1 MTYLSGRREA
11 DTPLDLLVV
20 ATWFPSVDDIT
31 SGRFVADQVD
41 ALVATGRVRPAVVSF
56 EPFGLTGS
64 VPFRSR
70 QAVAVVEQ
78 LGRAFRSDAS
88 VVSPHGVGTPPGVPI
103 ARLPVPAAP
112 TRAAGAAYA
121 SVHRAAAL
129 LALWDGGPR
138 TGFVDPA
145 LIHAHTGYPDGAA
158 AARLAERLG
167 RPLIVTEHA
176 STVSRYLAS
185 PAQREWYLRAIDR
198 ASRFIAVSETLAG
211 ELRRALPERAAK
223 IVVIPN
229 AVPVD
234 DFAPGRAAGRV
245 PDQLLF
251 VGYLKETKGIA
262 NLLEAFARV
271 RSARPAATLVL
282 VGQAPTP
289 EIQAR
294 WETAVD
300 HLGVAGAVRF
310 AGAADRAGVAAAMAG
325 ATLFV
330 HPSPRETFGVVA
342 VEALAS
348 GLPVVA
354 TDSGGVT
361 EILGPEPSRVG
372 ALVRPDDPE
381 ALAGAIVAT
390 LERID
395 RFDPDHLRASVT
407 SRYGSRSVAA
417 RLLDLYDEVLESPTD
432 VLVRSPGAPGSM
444 EPTSAHLPRRARP
457 GAIAGS
463 PAGVPD
469 RVLLA
474 GFDRSRVVHVL
485 GAFPVELRE
494 RLAIVT
500 TSGPQELPAGLAS
513 LSLIELD
520 DRTVADLEALRA
532 LGHGGGRRARI
543 SRFLRNPAA
552 VIRRRILGRGEPALL
567 RAMTTAI
574 AAQVDI
580 ASRSRATAATAD
592 APLLLVGVDGLA
604 ILAASPVADADRLRI
619 APGGP
624 RWLADRW
631 LSGAP
636 ETLSAAVTMD
646 ESDTFGEPDR

>member
-1 MTYLSGRREA
+1 MTDLSGGREA
-11 DTPLDLLVV
+11 DSPLDLLVV

-31 SGRFVADQVD
+31 SGRFVADQVH

-211 ELRRALPERAAK
+211 ELRRALPEQAAK

-234 DFAPGRAAGRV
+234 DFALGRPAGRV

-262 NLLEAFARV
+262 TLLEAFARV
-271 RSARPAATLVL
+271 RLARPAATLVL

-294 WETAVD
+294 WEAAVD

-310 AGAADRAGVAAAMAG
+310 AGPADRAGVAAAMAG

-354 TDSGGVT
+354 ADSGGVT

-407 SRYGSRSVAA
+407 SRFGSRSVAA
-417 RLLDLYDEVLESPTD
+417 RLLDLYNDVLESPTD
-432 VLVRSPGAPGSM
+432 VLVRPGAPGSM

-457 GAIAGS
+457 GAIVGS

-474 GFDRSRVVHVL
+474 GFDRARVAHVL
-485 GAFPVELRE
+485 GAFPVGLRE

-513 LSLIELD
+513 LSLIELG

-543 SRFLRNPAA
+543 GRFLRNPAA

-580 ASRSRATAATAD
+580 VSRSRATATSAD
-592 APLLLVGVDGLA
+592 GPLLLVGVDGLA
-604 ILAASPVADADRLRI
+604 ILAASAVSDADRLRI

-636 ETLSAAVTMD
+636 EALGAAVAMD